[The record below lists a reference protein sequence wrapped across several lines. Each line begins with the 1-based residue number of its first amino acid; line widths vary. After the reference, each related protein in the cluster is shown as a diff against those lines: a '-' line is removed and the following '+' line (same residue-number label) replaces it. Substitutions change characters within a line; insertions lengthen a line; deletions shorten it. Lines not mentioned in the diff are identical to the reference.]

1 MSLNDKRGNYFSP
14 DYPHF
19 HFGYIGMNMMIA
31 NTKDFMNL
39 LGFQED
45 DFISWGASA
54 PDCRFQRG
62 IVTAKELW
70 QTNDSTEADCY
81 NMYYSISSFKG
92 KGRATEDQVDKVFEL
107 VLDIDYGMHHKRA
120 EFENYDHAWLYI
132 KEHFPPATMIVHT
145 GGGFHLHYKLSTP
158 ISEDTDKRRFKMLV
172 AAIARHY
179 RVDFCFS
186 LEHLFRLPFSRNI
199 KVGAEVREVSILEV
213 HPEVSYALEDIQ
225 SKFLPAD
232 YALAEPTSHAVE
244 KGRIASIK
252 KDVQATFD
260 RSAIAFQLL
269 IRCLKFIPD
278 VSDKVLETAIV
289 NDPVLFDHYHQE
301 RRLVRVDIQ
310 RARNKVMEESIEC
323 VLPVEK
329 FHLGIPDLSL
339 YDKVRNEFD
348 QQFFNTRSP
357 KIDITLSILD
367 QCHKHGKQA
376 LLSLPCS
383 SGKSTAALLFI
394 ASHASADH
402 RFWLVAEKIAD
413 CKRNADMLRKL
424 NCNALAY
431 HGRDG
436 ECCKVD
442 EQVFRHQN
450 KKRICSECPNPC
462 GAELK
467 YCADEYRLDLPSAD
481 VVCCT
486 HAHYKHALAN
496 DQFPSNIHMVII
508 DESPELLESFSF
520 QQKDLSILYK
530 HLADYPPVLELEAD
544 MVAMEQLL
552 SDHSCRRI
560 KPLNYDFSEISR
572 YLFMQ
577 FHRKAISMDDFEF
590 SLEFC
595 QFFGKNENIFGMAK
609 DQHYELIAGTVEL
622 ETTVQT
628 IILDGSAKLQNT
640 KWKGF
645 SIIECD
651 QLQTSYPNTHI
662 HCILDNPTKS
672 KLSNKEVFQKIVD
685 ATDKLRIQ
693 ANTDAVLF
701 ANKDLSGE
709 PILGR
714 AIDRLKQVIADKN
727 CNIILLPRGQHIG
740 SNKGRTAQFAVVA
753 MSLFRTVSAYALQT
767 AICHDMEIDADKIWA
782 EATFNGK
789 KVLIPKFC
797 RDGSFADKHI
807 NQQYLKTLERDLY
820 QAIMRGCIREHSD
833 AEYHVIALIN
843 IPQLVNLLKL
853 DLPECH
859 IHFLEN
865 EVLNLYFQGYSESEI
880 AKETGIA
887 KRTVRDQI
895 LKVSKYCR
903 LD

>member
-1 MSLNDKRGNYFSP
+1 MSLNDRQGYWQSEQSLFSSI
-14 DYPHF
+14 
-19 HFGYIGMNMMIA
+19 GYKDEYVMIT
-31 NTKDFMNL
+31 NTKDFMML
-39 LGFQED
+39 LGFQEND
-45 DFISWGASA
+45 LVSWGASA
-54 PDCRFQRG
+54 PDWRFHRG
-62 IVTAKELW
+62 IATAGELW
-70 QTNDSTEADCY
+70 QTNESTEADNY

-92 KGRATEDQVDKVFEL
+92 RGKATEDQVDKVFEL
-107 VLDIDYGMHHKRA
+107 VLDIDYGAHHKRA
-120 EFENYDHAWLYI
+120 EFEDYTHAWQYI
-132 KEHFPPATMIVHT
+132 KEHFSKPTVIIHS
-145 GGGFHLHYKLSTP
+145 GGGFQLHYKLSTP
-158 ISEDTDKRRFKMLV
+158 LSGDADKRRFKMLV

-199 KVGAEVREVSILEV
+199 KSGAEIREVSILEV
-213 HPEVSYALEDIQ
+213 NPEISYTLEDIQ
-225 SKFLPAD
+225 DKFLPAD
-232 YALAEPTSHAVE
+232 FSLEEPTSHAVE
-244 KGRIASIK
+244 KSRIASIK
-252 KDVQATFD
+252 KDTQSLFD
-260 RSAIAFQLL
+260 RSAVAFQLL
-269 IRCLKFIPD
+269 IRCLKFVPD

-289 NDPVLFDHYHQE
+289 NDPVLFEHYHQE
-301 RRLVRVDIQ
+301 RRLVRMDIQ

-329 FHLGIPDLSL
+329 FHLGNPDLSL
-339 YDKVRNEFD
+339 YDKVRNKFD
-348 QQFFNTRSP
+348 QQFFTTRSP

-367 QCHKHGKQA
+367 QCYKQGKQA

-394 ASHASADH
+394 AAHASANH
-402 RFWLVAEKIAD
+402 RFWLVSEKIAD

-424 NCNALAY
+424 SCNALAF

-467 YCADEYRLDLPSAD
+467 YCVDEYRLDFPLAD

-486 HAHYKHALAN
+486 YAHYKHALAN
-496 DQFPSNIHMVII
+496 GQFPPNIHMVII

-544 MVAMEQLL
+544 MVAIEQLL
-552 SDHSCRRI
+552 SDHSCRLI
-560 KPLNYDFSEISR
+560 KPLNYDFAEISR

-577 FHRKAISMDDFEF
+577 FHRKAIAMEEFEF
-590 SLEFC
+590 ALEFC

-609 DQHYELIAGTVEL
+609 DQHYEFIAGTVEL
-622 ETTVQT
+622 ETSVQT
-628 IILDGSAKLQNT
+628 VILDGSAKLQST
-640 KWKGF
+640 RWKGF

-651 QLQTSYPNTHI
+651 QLKTAYPNTHI

-672 KLSNKEVFQKIVD
+672 KLSNKKVFQKIID
-685 ATDKLRIQ
+685 ATDELLTQSEID
-693 ANTDAVLF
+693 TILF
-701 ANKDLSGE
+701 ANKNLSSD
-709 PILGR
+709 PILAR
-714 AIDRLKQVIADKN
+714 AIDRLKQTVISKN
-727 CNIILLPRGQHIG
+727 GSIISLPRGQHIG
-740 SNKGRTAQFAVVA
+740 SNAGRTAQFSVIA

-767 AICHDMEIDADKIWA
+767 AICRDEEIDADRIWS
-782 EATFNGK
+782 EAVFNGK

-797 RDGSFADKHI
+797 RDGSFADKKI
-807 NQQYLKTLERDLY
+807 NQQYFKTLERDLY

-833 AEYHVIALIN
+833 AEYHVIALVN
-843 IPQLVNLLKL
+843 IPQVVNLLKL

-865 EVLNLYFQGYSESEI
+865 EVLNLHFQGYSETEI
-880 AKETGIA
+880 ARETGIA
-887 KRTVRDQI
+887 TRTVRDQI
-895 LKVSKYCR
+895 LKVSEYCR